1 MAAMGS
7 LFIKTPISKSPSF
20 SNTQNKTRFV
30 PSITTIIPV
39 PRKTAAKTRI
49 RIRVSC
55 GLIEPDG
62 GKLVEL
68 FVEES
73 QKEAKKKQALSLPK
87 IRLSKIDL
95 QWVHVLSEGW
105 ASPLKGFMRESEF
118 LQTLHF
124 NSLRLGDGLERVNM
138 SVPIVLAIDDSQKQR
153 IGQHSSV
160 SLVDDDDDNPIAI
173 LNE

>member
-1 MAAMGS
+1 MAS
-7 LFIKTPISKSPSF
+7 LFLKTPGPS
-20 SNTQNKTRFV
+20 QYLPKTHKTHFV
-30 PSITTIIPV
+30 LPQHIPLSWRSRYRAG
-39 PRKTAAKTRI
+39 PLAAARI
-49 RIRVSC
+49 RC

-68 FVEES
+68 VVEET
-73 QKEAKKKQALSLPK
+73 QRDLKRRQALSLPQIK
-87 IRLSKIDL
+87 LSKIDI

-124 NSLRLGDGLERVNM
+124 NSLRLGDGSVVNM
-138 SVPIVLAIDDSQKQR
+138 SVPIVLAIDDSNKNN
-153 IGQHSSV
+153 IGDSSSV
-160 SLVDDDDDNPIAI
+160 ALVDDKDNPIAI